1 MNKTPFIWL
10 GAGRAKKRGV
20 ARRGRQLDAAARAGL
35 PVPEGAILLD
45 ELFRIF
51 LQEGV
56 VEQEGEKVI
65 VPDPIWLLEVF
76 YRDVRFPHL
85 KTTADLCVIPADDY
99 AGPLSLKSMVHEVDL
114 ENAQQFAEAL
124 SKVWSLPIVD
134 EKFRRDVSIV
144 SSIEGEVV
152 GRALSLPHE
161 ADDVVTILSGD
172 AEEEIHLTRL
182 GRWDRPS
189 QEFPPFA
196 RRLQLLLRGVRRTI
210 NNQGIVEFFWQ
221 DDGTVCWISLFN

>member
-1 MNKTPFIWL
+1 MNTTPFVWL

-35 PVPEGAILLD
+35 PIPEGAILLD

-56 VEQEGEKVI
+56 VEQVGEKVV
-65 VPDPIWLLEVF
+65 VPDPIWLLEVL

-85 KTTADLCVIPADDY
+85 KTKADLCVIPADDY
-99 AGPLSLKSMVHEVDL
+99 AGLLSQEDMVHEVDL
-114 ENAQQFAEAL
+114 ENAPQLAGAL
-124 SKVWSLPIVD
+124 SKVWSFPIVD
-134 EKFRRDVSIV
+134 GKFRRDVSVV
-144 SSIEGEVV
+144 SSIQGEVV
-152 GRALSLPHE
+152 GRVLSFAE
-161 ADDVVTILSGD
+161 GSDDLVTILSGY

-196 RRLQLLLRGVRRTI
+196 RRLQMLLRGVRRTL
-210 NNQGIVEFFWQ
+210 NDPRTVDFLWR
-221 DDGTVCWISLFN
+221 DDGKVCWISLFN